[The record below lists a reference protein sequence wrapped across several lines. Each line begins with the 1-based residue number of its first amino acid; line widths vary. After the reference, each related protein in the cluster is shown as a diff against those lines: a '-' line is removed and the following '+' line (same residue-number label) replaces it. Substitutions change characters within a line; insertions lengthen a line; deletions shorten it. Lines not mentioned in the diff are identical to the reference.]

1 MLQDKGSLRNITDT
15 GIPVTEHKYDLAM
28 LKARQTGHQRIESQ
42 DDQSISNPFREQ
54 SPIRMAMIDP
64 RQLVRC
70 GLCDLLTRYAGELRA
85 FQYSSAEDLI
95 NSANEEKESIDI
107 IVLYIGN
114 ATVSDTSANREIEA
128 LHRGFPETP
137 LIILS
142 DNKNVNCSLAK
153 FFDRIRGYIPTDSP
167 PRIAVAALRLV
178 FAGGIYVPPELICKS
193 EDFTSDSAEK
203 EETEEKIP
211 PLLRQLTP
219 RQYEVFNLIR
229 QGDSNKII
237 AYKLGIS
244 ECTVK
249 VHVKKIMKLLGATNR
264 TQAVFLAQKASEQQ
278 QHDASTPG

>member
-1 MLQDKGSLRNITDT
+1 MA
-15 GIPVTEHKYDLAM
+15 EYKYDLAM
-28 LKARQTGHQRIESQ
+28 LKARRAGCQRIESQ
-42 DDQSISNPFREQ
+42 DDQSGSNPFGEQ
-54 SPIRMAMIDP
+54 SPICMAMIDP
-64 RQLVRC
+64 RRLVRC
-70 GLCDLLTRYAGELRA
+70 SLCDLLTRYAGELRA

-128 LHRGFPETP
+128 LHREFPETP

-178 FAGGIYVPPELICKS
+178 FAGGLYVPPELLCKG
-193 EDFTSDSAEK
+193 EDLTSSDNAEEG